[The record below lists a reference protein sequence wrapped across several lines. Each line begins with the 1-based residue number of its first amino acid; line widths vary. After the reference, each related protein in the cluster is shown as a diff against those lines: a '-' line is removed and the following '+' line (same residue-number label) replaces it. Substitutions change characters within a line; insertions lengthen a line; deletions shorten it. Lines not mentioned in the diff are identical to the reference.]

1 MGKKKKILIGHLTVL
16 LKIYYIYQK
25 IIIMAVSLGVAL
37 FLIIGLMAFWCL
49 TFVLGF
55 AVPYWLTIG
64 AVEMLRPKRLS
75 DKK

>member
-1 MGKKKKILIGHLTVL
+1 MSGKDLISSFSP
-16 LKIYYIYQK
+16 
-25 IIIMAVSLGVAL
+25 SLVKNNSVAL

-64 AVEMLRPKRLS
+64 AVEMLRPKRLTDEEVNS
-75 DKK
+75 

>member
-1 MGKKKKILIGHLTVL
+1 LTDL

-25 IIIMAVSLGVAL
+25 IIIMAVSLGIAL
-37 FLIIGLMAFWCL
+37 FLVIGLMAFWCL

>member
-1 MGKKKKILIGHLTVL
+1 MG
-16 LKIYYIYQK
+16 
-25 IIIMAVSLGVAL
+25 VSLGIAL

-64 AVEMLRPKRLS
+64 ALEMLRPKRLTEEEAEA
-75 DKK
+75 